1 MLNKDVNEG
10 SVHLTGPE
18 VAKWKDSSM
27 TTEVLATKTAPAL
40 AGVSQKYASGG
51 HLRRYMLTY
60 SLANLGINLI
70 WGGVLAILI
79 PLHVQ
84 GIQFAQYFTGA
95 DAGVDLQS
103 LTSLRAQVDAGTA
116 TVSSEQERLL
126 GLLGQ
131 YEAAKASGLSLVSSV
146 GVILTM
152 LIQPLAGMLSDRT
165 RSRWGRRA
173 PFIVGGVV
181 GGGILLVALSF
192 APSLALVV
200 ILLSLL
206 QLSVN
211 IAQGPLTTTV
221 ADRVPDGR
229 IATVS
234 AVTGLVSYV
243 GSIVGSLAAGSL
255 FAAFGLGAYF
265 PFVVLLVLLPTIFVL
280 VSRDRS
286 SKELEVAPFRS
297 RDLFKSYGYALRS
310 RDFRWAWIAKVVLF
324 IGVGASSVY
333 SIYMLQA
340 YVQPTLSAAEAAQT
354 APLLGLVALPGTL
367 IGMAVVGRWSD
378 KIGQRKSFVVA
389 ASIVMAA
396 SFLVPFFW
404 PTVTGL
410 FVQSALMGVGLGAF
424 LVVDQALFIDVLP
437 DPKSAGRDLGM
448 AALGQNL
455 GSALGPL
462 LAGVVVALSG
472 GFYGYIWPV
481 AFVVALLA
489 AFAIIPI
496 KRAR

>member
-1 MLNKDVNEG
+1 
-10 SVHLTGPE
+10 
-18 VAKWKDSSM
+18 M
-27 TTEVLATKTAPAL
+27 TTEVPTTAPAT
-40 AGVSQKYASGG
+40 APGVSAKYAPGG
-51 HLRRYMLTY
+51 KLRRYMLTY

-84 GIQFAQYFTGA
+84 GIEFAQYFTGA
-95 DAGVDLQS
+95 DAGVNLQE
-103 LTSLRAQVDAGTA
+103 LTALQAQVSAGA
-116 TVSSEQERLL
+116 VNASAEQERLL

-131 YEAAKASGLSLVSSV
+131 YEAAKAGGLALVSSV

-152 LIQPLAGMLSDRT
+152 LIQPVVGMLSDRT
-165 RSRWGRRA
+165 RSRLGRRA

-181 GGGILLVALSF
+181 GGGILLIALSF
-192 APSLALVV
+192 APTLALVV

-221 ADRVPDGR
+221 ADRVPEER
-229 IATVS
+229 LATVS
-234 AVTGLVSYV
+234 AVTGLVSYI
-243 GSIVGSLAAGSL
+243 GSIAGSVAAGTL
-255 FAAFGLGAYF
+255 FAALGLAAYY
-265 PFVVLLVLLPTIFVL
+265 PFVVLLVLLPLIFVF

-286 SKELEVAPFRS
+286 SKSMEVAPLRT

-324 IGVGASSVY
+324 VGVGVSSVY

-367 IGMAVVGRWSD
+367 VGMAVVGRWSD
-378 KIGQRKSFVVA
+378 RISRRKPFVFV
-389 ASIVMAA
+389 ASIVMAS

-404 PTVTGL
+404 ATVPAL
-410 FVQSALMGVGLGAF
+410 FIQSAIMGVGLGAF

-437 DPKSAGRDLGM
+437 DASSAGRDLGM
-448 AALGQNL
+448 ASLGQNL

-462 LAGVVVALSG
+462 LAGLVVSLSG
-472 GFYGYIWPV
+472 GFYGYVWPV
-481 AFVVALLA
+481 AFVIALLA
-489 AFAIIPI
+489 AFAILPI
-496 KRAR
+496 RGAR

>member
-1 MLNKDVNEG
+1 
-10 SVHLTGPE
+10 
-18 VAKWKDSSM
+18 M
-27 TTEVLATKTAPAL
+27 TTEVSTTTITAAL
-40 AGVSQKYASGG
+40 PGVSGKYAPGSR
-51 HLRRYMLTY
+51 LRRYMLTY

-84 GIQFAQYFTGA
+84 GIEFAQYFTGA
-95 DAGVDLQS
+95 DASVNLQA
-103 LTSLRAQVDAGTA
+103 LTALQAQVTAGE
-116 TVSSEQERLL
+116 VSPSSEQARLL
-126 GLLGQ
+126 GLLGD
-131 YEAAKASGLSLVSSV
+131 YEAAKANGLALVSSV
-146 GVILTM
+146 GVLLTM
-152 LIQPLAGMLSDRT
+152 LVQPVVGMLSDRT
-165 RSRWGRRA
+165 RSRLGRRA

-181 GGGILLVALSF
+181 GGGILLIALSF

-200 ILLSLL
+200 LLLSLL

-211 IAQGPLTTTV
+211 IAQGPLTATV
-221 ADRVPDGR
+221 ADRVPEER
-229 IATVS
+229 LATVS

-243 GSIVGSLAAGSL
+243 GSIVGSVAAGTL
-255 FAAFGLGAYF
+255 FAALGLAAYY
-265 PFVVLLVLLPTIFVL
+265 PFVVLLVLLPIIFVL
-280 VSRDRS
+280 ASRDRS
-286 SKELEVAPFRS
+286 SKTLEVSPLRT

-324 IGVGASSVY
+324 IGVGVSSVY

-340 YVQPTLSAAEAAQT
+340 YVQPTLSASEAAQT

-367 IGMAVVGRWSD
+367 VGMAVVGRWSD
-378 KIGQRKSFVVA
+378 RSGRRKPFVIVA
-389 ASIVMAA
+389 SLIMAV

-404 PTVTGL
+404 PSVTAL
-410 FVQSALMGVGLGAF
+410 FVQSAIMGVGLGAF

-437 DPKSAGRDLGM
+437 DPNSAGRDLGM

-462 LAGVVVALSG
+462 LAGTVVALSS
-472 GFYGYIWPV
+472 GFYGYVWPV

-489 AFAIIPI
+489 AVAIIPI
-496 KRAR
+496 KGVR